1 MKLMEAA
8 HGSRRSH
15 DGPDAHLVSRVPTH
29 SASVGPVQ
37 GFVVP
42 SFLRKVPKK
51 NQNRTVCIH
60 HTSILRRVIHAV
72 ERRGVESNV
81 LSSL

>member
-1 MKLMEAA
+1 MEAA

-15 DGPDAHLVSRVPTH
+15 GGPDAHLVSRVPTH
-29 SASVGPVQ
+29 SAGVGPVQ

-42 SFLRKVPKK
+42 GFLRKVQKK
-51 NQNRTVCIH
+51 IKIRQYV
-60 HTSILRRVIHAV
+60 LRRVIHAV